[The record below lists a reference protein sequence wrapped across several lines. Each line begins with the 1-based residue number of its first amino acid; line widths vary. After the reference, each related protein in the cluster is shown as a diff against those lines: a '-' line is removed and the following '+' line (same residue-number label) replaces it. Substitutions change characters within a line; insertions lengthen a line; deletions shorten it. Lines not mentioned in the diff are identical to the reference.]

1 MPTPSAMTE
10 QVLKERTKEF
20 ARRTIRL
27 VDALPD
33 TISGCVLARQVMRSG
48 TSVAANYR
56 ALCRSKSA
64 ADFIN
69 KTSVIEE
76 EADETALWLELIS
89 ETGKLPAKKVD
100 PLLKEAN
107 ELTAIFVASRRT
119 AQKNRESK
127 IENRK

>member
-1 MPTPSAMTE
+1 MNEA
-10 QVLKERTKEF
+10 VLKERTKDF

-33 TISGCVLARQVMRSG
+33 STTGKVLGRQVMRSG

-56 ALCRSKSA
+56 ALCRSKST

-69 KTSVIEE
+69 KTSIIEE
-76 EADETALWLELIS
+76 EADETAFWLELIS
-89 ETGKLPAKKVD
+89 ETGKLPTRKVA

-119 AQKNRESK
+119 AQSNRKSR

>member
-1 MPTPSAMTE
+1 MTE
-10 QVLKERTKEF
+10 EGLKERTKDF
-20 ARRTIRL
+20 ARRIIRL
-27 VDALPD
+27 VDALPNSV
-33 TISGCVLARQVMRSG
+33 SGQVLRKQVMRSG

-69 KTSVIEE
+69 KTSIIEE
-76 EADETALWLELIS
+76 ESDETALWLELIS
-89 ETGKLPAKKVD
+89 ETGKLPATKVN

-119 AQKNRESK
+119 AQANRKSK